1 MIYYIV
7 FVLLLALS
15 YVYDFH
21 TNQKGKSLSF
31 WLVCI
36 IMTAIAGFRFRLGI
50 DTINYMED
58 FEENARYLSNFFE
71 AWRLDE
77 LPYEIGF
84 ALFESL
90 CKSICDSW
98 FFFQFVIAFFVNF
111 SIFRFVH
118 RNARYPFVVILL
130 YFAILYFD
138 INYETLR
145 QSMSLSFALWAY
157 EYLKQ
162 KSYARYMI
170 LSICAV
176 LMHNVGIV
184 LFLLPLLQ
192 IKRYNYKV
200 LCAVCIIIF
209 VSGGV
214 FNQMF
219 PYLAD
224 IFHKVGFENM
234 AEKAVTYTE
243 ADGLGTES
251 VVNRSLRHLLFRFVL
266 YVCPMLV
273 LCYLIWIT
281 SAERWQFYMSPFL
294 YVWAISICLLS
305 FIPISYRLYQYVAIF
320 VFLQISEAIVE
331 IINGRIFAKNMFLLF
346 SMVCI
351 IGYWNYAKFYTIAN
365 GIHTEPRIVSYS
377 PYASIFTEEINSSR
391 EQFYREV
398 R

>member
-21 TNQKGKSLSF
+21 TNQKGKQLTF
-31 WLVCI
+31 WLVCVLL
-36 IMTAIAGFRFRLGI
+36 TAIAGFRFRLGI

-84 ALFESL
+84 AFFESL

-98 FFFQFVIAFFVNF
+98 FFFQFVIALFVNF

-162 KSYARYMI
+162 KAYRKYTI

-192 IKRYNYKV
+192 FKRYNYKI
-200 LCAVCIIIF
+200 LFAICILTFLAGSI
-209 VSGGV
+209 

-224 IFHKVGFENM
+224 VFDTMGLEHM
-234 AEKAVTYTE
+234 SEKAVTYTE

-251 VVNRSLRHLLFRFVL
+251 VLNRSVRHLIFRFVL

-273 LCYLIWIT
+273 LSYLIWIT
-281 SAERWQFYMSPFL
+281 SAERWQCHMSPFL

-305 FIPISYRLYQYVAIF
+305 AIPISYRLYQYVAIF
-320 VFLQISEAIVE
+320 VFVQIADVIVE
-331 IINGRIFAKNMFLLF
+331 IIRGRNFAKTMLMLF
-346 SMVCI
+346 SIICI
-351 IGYWNYAKFYTIAN
+351 VGYWNYAKFYTIAN
-365 GIHTEPRIVSYS
+365 GIHTEPRIVSCS
-377 PYASIFTEEINSSR
+377 PYASIFTEEISNSR